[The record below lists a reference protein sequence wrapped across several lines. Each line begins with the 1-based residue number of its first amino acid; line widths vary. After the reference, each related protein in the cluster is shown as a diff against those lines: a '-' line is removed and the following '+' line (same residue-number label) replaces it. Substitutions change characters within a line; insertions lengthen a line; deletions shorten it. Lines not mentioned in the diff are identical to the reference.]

1 MSNITEEDMA
11 KIMRPGIRVARGK
24 DWYRGDVDKNGPG
37 TVIGNEGLKPGW
49 WHVKWDLDIR
59 LKQVHRMGAE
69 GGYDLVII
77 DIVKPIPTLGSK
89 LFIGKKFSDLK
100 MICDGKTIDCHKTV
114 LASQSDVFETMFL
127 NMDMTEAK
135 SGEIKI
141 VDFKAETM
149 ETFIYYLYNE
159 IIKDVNLIN
168 TDLLYVA
175 DKYNVSGLM
184 KFCVGHFKSN
194 LSPNNVLDVLLS
206 AHKTNQQDLFRAA
219 SKFVYENKGQLAK
232 TSAWKEMKK
241 TNPTMIVNILST
253 VFDV

>member
-24 DWYRGDVDKNGPG
+24 DWYRGDVDKNGPS

-135 SGEIKI
+135 AGEIKI

-241 TNPTMIVNILST
+241 SNPTMIVDILST

>member
-100 MICDGKTIDCHKTV
+100 MICEGKTIDCHKTV

-206 AHKTNQQDLFRAA
+206 AHKTNQEVLFRAA

-241 TNPTMIVNILST
+241 TNPTMIVDILST